1 MKLEYLEGFTIRSS
15 SDYSALAELGCR
27 VDGGGEEVPIAQR
40 ILELEELDG
49 EIAMLRRRTDP
60 IAELV
65 EVLKD
70 DAELLELLERRYFKR
85 QAECAIM
92 AALHLARRSYFR
104 RRDVLVNRAASFIFG
119 TLGRYWERRLS
130 KDGTF
135 VALSEAKN
143 VVSS

>member
-1 MKLEYLEGFTIRSS
+1 
-15 SDYSALAELGCR
+15 
-27 VDGGGEEVPIAQR
+27 
-40 ILELEELDG
+40 
-49 EIAMLRRRTDP
+49 MLRRRTDP

-65 EVLKD
+65 EALRD

-92 AALHLARRSYFR
+92 TALHLARRSYFR
-104 RRDVLVNRAASFIFG
+104 RRDVLVNKAASFLFG

-135 VALSEAKN
+135 LAKTEGKTVVLS
-143 VVSS
+143 